1 MLVLSL
7 VLIVMAQYSYSFIL
21 ALVNSRKVVL
31 VLVLAHG
38 LIGLLVLLLMTKYS
52 HLYLSTDNFIIEPEL
67 EELLLK

>member
-1 MLVLSL
+1 
-7 VLIVMAQYSYSFIL
+7 MAQYSYSFIL

-38 LIGLLVLLLMTKYS
+38 LVLVLLLMTKYAR
-52 HLYLSTDNFIIEPEL
+52 LYLSTDNFIIELEL